1 MFFIWGISGACGAF
15 LRHVWGIIWGMSV
28 ASAGAYLGHHFKACL
43 GQSNISAVLHASLMP
58 FLLDVIC
65 MTNLKLYVLKEF
77 QKLILSSCPVLISLN
92 STIKPYNHIT
102 INLIWLN
109 PGNSNHAN
117 KVDF

>member
-1 MFFIWGISGACGAF
+1 MWGISEACVGHH
-15 LRHVWGIIWGMSV
+15 LGHVCSISWGMS
-28 ASAGAYLGHHFKACL
+28 GACLGHHLGHHFKACL

-92 STIKPYNHIT
+92 STIKPYNHVT